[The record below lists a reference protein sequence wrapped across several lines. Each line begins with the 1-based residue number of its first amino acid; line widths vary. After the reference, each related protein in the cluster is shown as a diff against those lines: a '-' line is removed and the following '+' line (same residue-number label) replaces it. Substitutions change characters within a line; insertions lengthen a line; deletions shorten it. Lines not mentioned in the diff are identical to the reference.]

1 MNIVVSSIV
10 EVSVNKVPLKIRVS
24 ADDWTSERA
33 IIASN
38 DYFTR
43 FNLIWQN
50 FTVPDISHF

>member
-1 MNIVVSSIV
+1 MSSIV
-10 EVSVNKVPLKIRVS
+10 EVSVNKVPLKIR

-43 FNLIWQN
+43 FDLIWQN